1 MDSAFKK
8 EKNYG
13 VHVGLKSNCLD
24 SVHLWDFL
32 CIKALTITFLHEN
45 RGQIWFNKKKTGA
58 LKSCGTGILKIKV
71 KKKLELFSGQFIT
84 IEKQSSGN

>member
-1 MDSAFKK
+1 MKIESRFDSM
-8 EKNYG
+8 
-13 VHVGLKSNCLD
+13 
-24 SVHLWDFL
+24 
-32 CIKALTITFLHEN
+32 
-45 RGQIWFNKKKTGA
+45 RKKTGA